1 VQKPR
6 GLSLSKS
13 RTVCVFFLSFFFI
26 QFGITVLLSTIA
38 LLQFTEIKLKIQEQH
53 SIFDVVVVW
62 AP

>member
-1 VQKPR
+1 M
-6 GLSLSKS
+6 
-13 RTVCVFFLSFFFI
+13 
-26 QFGITVLLSTIA
+26 VLLSTIA